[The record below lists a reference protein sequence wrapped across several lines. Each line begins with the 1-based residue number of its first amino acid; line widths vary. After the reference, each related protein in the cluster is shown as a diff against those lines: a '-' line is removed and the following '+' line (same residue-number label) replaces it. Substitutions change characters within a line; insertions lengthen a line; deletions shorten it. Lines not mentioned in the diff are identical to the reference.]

1 MKNYKGNSFFRK
13 KQQVIAGFSLVEL
26 AVVMALIGI
35 LSAIAIPNIM
45 GWMPGIRLRDSSHQL
60 LSDFYMAKSEAIK
73 RNRNVVVAFTSVNC
87 VPDVPDGAGSY
98 RVFIDDGKDG
108 GTAKNN
114 ILDGGEII
122 LLNKTMQ
129 KDCAL
134 CSETFGGE
142 IGFQPTGVPVGLE
155 NGTAK
160 LSNTRSR
167 SYSIAVN
174 AAGNISLN

>member
-1 MKNYKGNSFFRK
+1 MKKYKCRSVFRK
-13 KQQVIAGFSLVEL
+13 KQHVTAGFSLVEL

-35 LSAIAIPNIM
+35 LSTIAIPNIM
-45 GWMPGIRLRDSSHQL
+45 NWMPGIRLRDSSHQL

-73 RNRNVVVAFTSVNC
+73 RNRNVVVSFTSVNC
-87 VPDVPDGAGSY
+87 VPDVPGGSGSY
-98 RVFIDDGKDG
+98 QVFIDDGKDG

-114 ILDGGEII
+114 ILDGGEVI
-122 LLNKTMQ
+122 LLNKTMP

-134 CSETFGGE
+134 CSETFGGN
-142 IGFQPTGVPVGLE
+142 IGFQPTGVPVGLKSGE
-155 NGTAK
+155 AK

-167 SYSIAVN
+167 SYSIALN